1 MDLITTLRETFDDD
15 IKNLGYEL
23 IDIEL
28 RTGKDGKVLTFYI
41 YSEQGITIDDCER
54 VSNFLDQKLDDLDL
68 VKGQYYLEV
77 SSPDLSRSLKTDR
90 DLEIS
95 SNELL
100 KVTLKNGEFFLGYID
115 EIKDDSLVFSLNEQ
129 EEIEVNREDIKQ
141 IKIEIVF

>member
-1 MDLITTLRETFDDD
+1 MDLITTLKETFEDD

-23 IDIEL
+23 IDIEF
-28 RTGKDGKVLTFYI
+28 RTGKDGKILTFFI
-41 YSEQGITIDDCER
+41 YREDGINIDDCEK
-54 VSNFLDQKLDDLDL
+54 VSNFLDQKLDEVDL

-77 SSPDLSRSLKTDR
+77 SSPDLSRPLKTDR

-100 KVTLKNGEFFLGYID
+100 KVTLKNGEYFLAYID
-115 EIKDDSLVFSLNEQ
+115 QINEDSLVFSINEE
-129 EEIEVNREDIKQ
+129 EEIEVNRQDIKQ

>member
-68 VKGQYYLEV
+68 VKVQYYLEV
-77 SSPDLSRSLKTDR
+77 SSPDLSRPLKTDR

>member
-77 SSPDLSRSLKTDR
+77 SSPDLSRPLKTDR

-115 EIKDDSLVFSLNEQ
+115 EIKYDSLVFSLNEQ

>member
-15 IKNLGYEL
+15 IKKLGYEL

-28 RTGKDGKVLTFYI
+28 RTGKDGKILTFYI
-41 YSEQGITIDDCER
+41 YSEDGITIDDCEK

-77 SSPDLSRSLKTDR
+77 SSPDLSRPLKTDR

-95 SNELL
+95 NNELL

-115 EIKDDSLVFSLNEQ
+115 EIKENSLVFSLNEKD
-129 EEIEVNREDIKQ
+129 EIEVNREDIKQ

>member
-77 SSPDLSRSLKTDR
+77 SSPDLSRPLKTDR